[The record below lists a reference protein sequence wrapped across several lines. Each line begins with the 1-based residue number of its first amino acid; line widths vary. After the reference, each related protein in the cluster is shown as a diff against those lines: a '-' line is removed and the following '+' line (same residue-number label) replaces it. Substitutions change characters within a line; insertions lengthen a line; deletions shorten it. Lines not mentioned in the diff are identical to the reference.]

1 MNTQLLYK
9 QHPWRPSFENSVD
22 TAIRSEANQG
32 LLRTREHGE
41 AAFRRGNHY
50 LVAKD
55 ATKAIRWYQ
64 RAATAGHMAAQYNLG
79 LLYLKG
85 EGIAQAALKGLEW
98 ITTAAESGDGK
109 AQALLRRIDQA
120 LVAK

>member
-1 MNTQLLYK
+1 MFRVVAIQDNDVMNTQLLHQ

-50 LVAKD
+50 LVAK
-55 ATKAIRWYQ
+55 
-64 RAATAGHMAAQYNLG
+64 LP
-79 LLYLKG
+79 
-85 EGIAQAALKGLEW
+85 
-98 ITTAAESGDGK
+98 
-109 AQALLRRIDQA
+109 
-120 LVAK
+120 